1 MADERTEELASRLH
15 SASIRLLRL
24 LRREDEAS
32 GITGPRL
39 SALSVIVFSG
49 PLTMAELAA
58 AEQVRGPTMTRV
70 VDALVADGLA
80 EREADAGDR
89 RVVRVRAT
97 DRGRALLESG
107 RRRRVRALT
116 ERLGRL
122 ADSERRALDRAAE
135 LLERVTRQSG

>member
-1 MADERTEELASRLH
+1 MEQERVEQLAGRLH

-39 SALSVIVFSG
+39 SALSVVVFSG

-58 AEQVRGPTMTRV
+58 SEQVRGPTMTRV

-80 EREADAGDR
+80 ERIADPADR
-89 RVVRVRAT
+89 RIVRVRAT
-97 DRGRALLESG
+97 EKGRDLLDSG
-107 RRRRVRALT
+107 RRRRVEALT
-116 ERLGRL
+116 ARLNRL

-135 LLERVTRQSG
+135 LLERITRQGG

>member
-1 MADERTEELASRLH
+1 MEQERVEQLASRLH

-39 SALSVIVFSG
+39 SALSVVVFSG

-58 AEQVRGPTMTRV
+58 SEQVRGPTMTRV

-80 EREADAGDR
+80 ERIADPADR
-89 RVVRVRAT
+89 RIVRVRAT
-97 DRGRALLESG
+97 EKGRDLLDSG
-107 RRRRVRALT
+107 RRRRVEALT
-116 ERLGRL
+116 ARLNRL

-135 LLERVTRQSG
+135 LLERITRQGG

>member
-1 MADERTEELASRLH
+1 MEQVRIEQLASRLH

-39 SALSVIVFSG
+39 SALSVVVFSG

-58 AEQVRGPTMTRV
+58 SEQVRGPTMTRV
-70 VDALVADGLA
+70 VDALVGDGLA
-80 EREADAGDR
+80 ERVADPADR
-89 RVVRVRAT
+89 RIVRVRAT
-97 DRGRALLESG
+97 EKGRDLLDSG
-107 RRRRVRALT
+107 RRRRVEALT
-116 ERLGRL
+116 ARLNRL

-135 LLERVTRQSG
+135 LLERITRQGG